1 LIGGVA
7 LGLAENIYKLRKE
20 RKWSQD
26 KLGNLAKVDGRQICR
41 YEKGN
46 SIPSAETLKKIA
58 DIFGVSVDYLM
69 SDKPEE
75 GTNETPIKDHEL
87 LNFFREID
95 QMGQKERTA
104 IKLVLETFVVNNRA
118 KQALESNKK
127 K

>member
-1 LIGGVA
+1 

-58 DIFGVSVDYLM
+58 NIFGVSVDYLM
-69 SDKPEE
+69 SDKPGED
-75 GTNETPIKDHEL
+75 TNDIPIKDHEL
-87 LNFFREID
+87 LDFFREID

-127 K
+127 